1 MNNIGKNVD
10 SMNFEELRSFVKVL
24 ANSVQELSDL
34 YAKTKREYNDM
45 LYNLSRDN
53 LSIEYIQEEKE
64 FVNSTVGDKM
74 KDYSTIEQ
82 TEEKIKLTVGSSVSS
97 LKQYSDAELSN
108 ATRVESIDEMEWQ
121 DKIYFIENNDGSKT
135 YYVYNA
141 LLQIWTPIINYVG
154 QKYST
159 IEQTDEKIAS
169 SVISN
174 KEYVDTSLTKY
185 STTEQT
191 AEMIQSKVEEEIGN
205 AGGGIDL
212 TQYTRIDQTADAIT
226 QTAYRGI
233 NLSEAIE
240 ISGEEFLPDEY
251 DGNEYFISHDG
262 FGSNSERTYYAYN
275 YALGKY
281 MPILD
286 GQSIYTVFK
295 QTADKFEFKGNVII
309 DGDLCVLRNIRAD
322 RLYSRDYPNG
332 YYMKIYGE
340 FGDFGIFSPDAA
352 TNGNFS
358 QGCILGAYN
367 NLAEAILV
375 INSQNVMAVDRDE
388 VRAMNKK
395 WNFSGVDVEG
405 IGVVPVFG

>member
-24 ANSVQELSDL
+24 ANDVQELSDL

-53 LSIEYIQEEKE
+53 LSIEYIAEQESM
-64 FVNSTVGDKM
+64 F
-74 KDYSTIEQ
+74 EQ
-82 TEEKIKLTVGSSVSS
+82 TENGLKSVIAKNIASLRKLTD
-97 LKQYSDAELSN
+97 KEKEN
-108 ATRVESIDEMEWQ
+108 ATPVNSFEEMT
-121 DKIYFIENNDGSKT
+121 DKSLIYKMPLTDNPNKFT
-135 YYVYNA
+135 YFCYYAPLDMWV
-141 LLQIWTPIINYVG
+141 PINEVDQ

-159 IEQTDEKIAS
+159 IEQTAEKIAT
-169 SVISN
+169 SVRET
-174 KEYVDTSLTKY
+174 KQYVDDMLGDVELDEY
-185 STTEQT
+185 TTIEQT
-191 AEMIQSKVEEEIGN
+191 AQ
-205 AGGGIDL
+205 
-212 TQYTRIDQTADAIT
+212 AIT

-295 QTADKFEFKGNVII
+295 QTADKFEFLGNVII
-309 DGDLCVLRNIRAD
+309 DGSLITQGEIKGISVYASKNNTDQSVALIAG
-322 RLYSRDYPNG
+322 NG
-332 YYMKIYGE
+332 YEAYIQIGSVGVIKPSVLPAQMIISSKAQGADMLIE
-340 FGDFGIFSPDAA
+340 SETLRFNC
-352 TNGNFS
+352 TN
-358 QGCILGAYN
+358 
-367 NLAEAILV
+367 
-375 INSQNVMAVDRDE
+375 
-388 VRAMNKK
+388 
-395 WNFSGVDVEG
+395 VEG
-405 IGVVPVFG
+405 LGVVPVFG

>member
-24 ANSVQELSDL
+24 ANDVQELSDL
-34 YAKTKREYNDM
+34 YAKTTREYNDM

-74 KDYSTIEQ
+74 KDYSTI
-82 TEEKIKLTVGSSVSS
+82 
-97 LKQYSDAELSN
+97 D
-108 ATRVESIDEMEWQ
+108 
-121 DKIYFIENNDGSKT
+121 
-135 YYVYNA
+135 
-141 LLQIWTPIINYVG
+141 
-154 QKYST
+154 
-159 IEQTDEKIAS
+159 QTDEKIAS

-174 KEYVDTSLTKY
+174 KEYVDTSLTQY

-286 GQSIYTVFK
+286 GQSIYTIFE
-295 QTADKFEFKGNVII
+295 QTAEGFKFKGDVNIF
-309 DGDLCVLRNIRAD
+309 GVLSGVEYSDIKNEAKL
-322 RLYSRDYPNG
+322 RLSASDSNNNTYPSLVYEEASSNKELFRITYDDAGTVYFLLNSNQVG
-332 YYMKIYGE
+332 YVGTDMETFYPVGKWR
-340 FGDFGIFSPDAA
+340 
-352 TNGNFS
+352 FS
-358 QGCILGAYN
+358 QA
-367 NLAEAILV
+367 
-375 INSQNVMAVDRDE
+375 
-388 VRAMNKK
+388 
-395 WNFSGVDVEG
+395 DVEG
-405 IGVVPVFG
+405 LGVVPVFG

>member
-1 MNNIGKNVD
+1 MNNIGKSID

-24 ANSVQELSDL
+24 ANNVQELSDL

-64 FVNSTVGDKM
+64 FVNSTVGNKM

-174 KEYVDTSLTKY
+174 KEYVDTSLTQY

-226 QTAYRGI
+226 QTAFRGYS
-233 NLSEAIE
+233 LEALQEAIQV
-240 ISGEEFLPDEY
+240 SSDEFMDDESKLY
-251 DGNEYFISHDG
+251 CVDLGDTK
-262 FGSNSERTYYAYN
+262 TYYAYN
-275 YALGKY
+275 SVLEQF
-281 MPILD
+281 MPIVD

-295 QTADKFEFKGNVII
+295 QTTDGFVFQGNVRIDASLIVQGEMKGINIYVGDSMTDQPIAII
-309 DGDLCVLRNIRAD
+309 ADDIYDAYIKVGTVGVIRPSVSPVQMIISSKAQGADMLIESETLRFNC
-322 RLYSRDYPNG
+322 
-332 YYMKIYGE
+332 
-340 FGDFGIFSPDAA
+340 
-352 TNGNFS
+352 S
-358 QGCILGAYN
+358 Q
-367 NLAEAILV
+367 
-375 INSQNVMAVDRDE
+375 
-388 VRAMNKK
+388 
-395 WNFSGVDVEG
+395 VEG
-405 IGVVPVFG
+405 LGVVPVFG

>member
-1 MNNIGKNVD
+1 MNNGGKSID
-10 SMNFEELRSFVKVL
+10 SMNFEELRSYVKKL
-24 ANSVQELSDL
+24 ASNVQELSDL

-45 LYNLSRDN
+45 LYNLSREN
-53 LSIEYIQEEKE
+53 ISLEFINEQEE
-64 FVNSTVGDKM
+64 FVNSTVGDKLEG
-74 KDYSTIEQ
+74 YSTIEQ
-82 TEEKIKLTVGSSVSS
+82 TRDEIKTSVG
-97 LKQYSDAELSN
+97 
-108 ATRVESIDEMEWQ
+108 
-121 DKIYFIENNDGSKT
+121 KT
-135 YYVYNA
+135 M
-141 LLQIWTPIINYVG
+141 
-154 QKYST
+154 
-159 IEQTDEKIAS
+159 
-169 SVISN
+169 
-174 KEYVDTSLTKY
+174 EYVDERLGNEY
-185 STTEQT
+185 TTIKQT
-191 AEMIQSKVEEEIGN
+191 AQ
-205 AGGGIDL
+205 
-212 TQYTRIDQTADAIT
+212 AIT

-233 NLSEAIE
+233 DLSKAIE
-240 ISGEEFLPDEY
+240 IPKVTDLPEED

-275 YALGKY
+275 DALGKY

-286 GQSIYTVFK
+286 GQSIYTVFE
-295 QTADKFEFKGNVII
+295 QTTEGFVFKGNVVI

-352 TNGNFS
+352 ENGNFS

-375 INSQNVMAVDRDE
+375 INSQNVMAVDSDE

-405 IGVVPVFG
+405 LGVVPVFG